1 MSTGALYT
9 GALYEAPT
17 RAYVRGANKQYRGG
31 GPVRHDGAMASTN
44 DHPGERAATD
54 PIRLLA
60 IRDTPLSL
68 DEVFR
73 AVGDDAAGG
82 TALFVGTVRNHDGG
96 ADVDSLG
103 YSSHPTAEAELRRVA
118 EKVAADFPVRALAA
132 VHRVGDL
139 AVGDLAV
146 VVAVSCPHRAEAF
159 QACRRLIDDLK
170 HEVPIWKHQRFSDGA
185 EEWVGAC

>member
-1 MSTGALYT
+1 MGT
-9 GALYEAPT
+9 
-17 RAYVRGANKQYRGG
+17 
-31 GPVRHDGAMASTN
+31 MASTHS
-44 DHPGERAATD
+44 HPGEQAGQD

-60 IRDTPLSL
+60 IRDTPLTV

-96 ADVDSLG
+96 ADVDTLG
-103 YSSHPTAEAELRRVA
+103 YSCHPSAEAELRRVA
-118 EKVAADFPVRALAA
+118 EKIVAGHPVRALAA

-139 AVGDLAV
+139 EVGDLAV

-159 QACRRLIDDLK
+159 EACRKLIDDLK
-170 HEVPIWKHQRFSDGA
+170 HEVPIWKHQKFSDGT
-185 EEWVGAC
+185 EEWVGA

>member
-1 MSTGALYT
+1 
-9 GALYEAPT
+9 
-17 RAYVRGANKQYRGG
+17 
-31 GPVRHDGAMASTN
+31 MAHTHTLPS
-44 DHPGERAATD
+44 DHPGELGADD

-60 IRDTPLSL
+60 IRDTELSV

-82 TALFVGTVRNHDGG
+82 MTLFVGTVRNHDGG
-96 ADVDSLG
+96 ADVDGLG
-103 YSSHPTAEAELRRVA
+103 YSCHPSADAELRRVA
-118 EKVAADFPVRALAA
+118 EKVVADYPVRALAA

-139 AVGDLAV
+139 RVGDIAV

-159 QACRRLIDDLK
+159 AACRKLIDDLK
-170 HEVPIWKHQRFSDGA
+170 HEVPIWKHQTFSDGT